1 MSALFLFIAV
11 LFALTFHRLFWSLLC
26 QTMASRSHIQARRY
40 IYLQRGLGWASWLK
54 AVKLQPFSG
63 WAWPGD
69 AKASNWAASVIYSC
83 QAVHHHHHP
92 GTSPIPMP
100 ISQSSGSGRVLS
112 RPLLWFIY
120 ATPSW
125 ADSHV
130 ALTLH

>member
-1 MSALFLFIAV
+1 MHFSYL
-11 LFALTFHRLFWSLLC
+11 LLC
-26 QTMASRSHIQARRY
+26 YLRLLSTDCFGAFCAKQWPPDPHMQARRY

-83 QAVHHHHHP
+83 QAVHHHHRP